1 MTASVCSDG
10 GVCLTESLHNKF
22 CVCVCLKWRQVCRY
36 YDFFLFVTY
45 CASGIFLTCAVSRSQ
60 CVFVSAAE
68 KQSSHCK
75 GETEKRRE
83 KLMCC
88 CLFSYPAGLCVQ
100 LWPKSTP
107 EVTAMAQFSS
117 DRCSMSSALI
127 WLWSDSRAAIF
138 GSSLNASME
147 NRCPLGV
154 VFFFLFLI
162 LFSLLCL
169 QTRCAAAVK
178 QTNKQV
184 CLCSKWLTDVGA
196 VERQACGDR
205 KMLVKM

>member
-1 MTASVCSDG
+1 MEECVWLRAYTISCV
-10 GVCLTESLHNKF
+10 

-36 YDFFLFVTY
+36 YDFFLFITY
-45 CASGIFLTCAVSRSQ
+45 FASGIFLTCAVSRSQ

-68 KQSSHCK
+68 KQSFHWK

-88 CLFSYPAGLCVQ
+88 CLFSYPAALCVR

-154 VFFFLFLI
+154 VFLFFSF
-162 LFSLLCL
+162 FNSLLPPL
-169 QTRCAAAVK
+169 L
-178 QTNKQV
+178 TNKM
-184 CLCSKWLTDVGA
+184 CCCSEANK
-196 VERQACGDR
+196 
-205 KMLVKM
+205 